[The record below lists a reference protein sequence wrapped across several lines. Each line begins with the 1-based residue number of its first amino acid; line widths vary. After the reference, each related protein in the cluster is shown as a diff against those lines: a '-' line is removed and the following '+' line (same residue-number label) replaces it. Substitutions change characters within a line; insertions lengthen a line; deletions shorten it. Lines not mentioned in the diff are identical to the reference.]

1 MVLPSSRRAFSSKVP
16 SEELEAMDA
25 YSRAV
30 VGVVDSIGDAVV
42 AINVPA
48 AATGQG
54 DSAGSG
60 VIISPDGFVL
70 TNAHVVGDAPAVKLA
85 LTDGRNLKAAVRGR
99 DVATDLALLR
109 VDADQRLP
117 FASLGDS
124 SKIRVG
130 QLVVAIGNPLGFQ
143 STVSAG
149 VVSALGRSLRAKDGR
164 MIEGIIQTDVAL
176 NPGNSG
182 GPLVDSKGDVIG
194 INTAIIAGAQNLSFS
209 VPAETAN
216 WVVSE
221 LMEHGKVRRSYL
233 GLSCH
238 QRPASRALQREVS
251 QKLGSLKPGSG
262 GSGGGGGGGGGGGA
276 PFIKPTLLQAVEV
289 QEGSPADK
297 AGVLPGD
304 LLVGIG
310 NLHIGSVDEI
320 HRALPRPGVTT
331 ELLVLRTGV
340 GGGAFTARALTLTAE
355 ERPDALRPR

>member
-1 MVLPSSRRAFSSKVP
+1 
-16 SEELEAMDA
+16 MDA
-25 YSRAV
+25 YSRTV
-30 VGVVDSIGDAVV
+30 VSVVDSIGDAVV

-48 AATGQG
+48 ASGQG

-70 TNAHVVGDAPAVKLA
+70 TNAHVVGDALAVKLA
-85 LTDGRNLKAAVRGR
+85 LTDGRTLKAAVRGR

-164 MIEGIIQTDVAL
+164 MIEGIVQTDVAL

-182 GPLVDSKGDVIG
+182 GPLVDSRGDVIG

-233 GLSCH
+233 GLSCQ
-238 QRPASRALQREVS
+238 QRPASRALQREITR
-251 QKLGSLKPGSG
+251 KLGALSGGGSG
-262 GSGGGGGGGGGGGA
+262 GSGGA
-276 PFIKPTLLQAVEV
+276 PAAFSKATLVQAVQV

-297 AGVLPGD
+297 AGVLAGD

-310 NLHIGSVDEI
+310 GAPIGSVDEI

-331 ELLVLRTGV
+331 ELHVLRSGV
-340 GGGAFTARALTLTAE
+340 GGGAFTARALSLTAE
-355 ERPDALRPR
+355 ERPGALQQLR

>member
-1 MVLPSSRRAFSSKVP
+1 
-16 SEELEAMDA
+16 MDA
-25 YSRAV
+25 YSRTV

-48 AATGQG
+48 TSGQG

-70 TNAHVVGDAPAVKLA
+70 TNAHVVGDSHAVKLT
-85 LTDGRNLKAAVRGR
+85 LTDGRTLMAAVRGR

-109 VDADQRLP
+109 VDAAVRLP
-117 FASLGDS
+117 HASLGDS
-124 SKIRVG
+124 SKLRVG

-164 MIEGIIQTDVAL
+164 MIEGIVQTDVAL

-209 VPAETAN
+209 VPAQTAN

-221 LMEHGKVRRSYL
+221 LMEHGYVRRSYL
-233 GLSCH
+233 GLMCQ
-238 QRPASRALQREVS
+238 QRPAPRALQRAVDRQLS
-251 QKLGSLKPGSG
+251 GKLS
-262 GSGGGGGGGGGGGA
+262 GSGGGGGGGGGVTPA
-276 PFIKPTLLQAVEV
+276 FEKPTILYAASLI
-289 QEGSPADK
+289 EGSPAHK
-297 AGVLPGD
+297 AGVQAGD
-304 LLVGIG
+304 LLVAIG
-310 NLHIGSVDEI
+310 GAYIGSVDEI

-331 ELLVLRTGV
+331 SLHVLRAGA
-340 GGGAFTARALTLTAE
+340 GGGAYSAHELRLTAE
-355 ERPDALRPR
+355 ERPSEVAKSR

>member
-1 MVLPSSRRAFSSKVP
+1 
-16 SEELEAMDA
+16 MDA
-25 YSRAV
+25 YSRTV

-48 AATGQG
+48 ASGQG

-70 TNAHVVGDAPAVKLA
+70 TNAHVVGDAVAVKLA
-85 LTDGRNLKAAVRGR
+85 LTDGRTLKAAVRGR

-164 MIEGIIQTDVAL
+164 MIEGIVQTDVAL

-182 GPLVDSKGDVIG
+182 GPLVDSRGDVIG

-233 GLSCH
+233 GLSCQ
-238 QRPASRALQREVS
+238 QRPASRALQREITR
-251 QKLGSLKPGSG
+251 KLASLAEA
-262 GSGGGGGGGGGGGA
+262 GGGGGGGGGGA
-276 PFIKPTLLQAVEV
+276 PATFSKPTLVQAVQV

-297 AGVLPGD
+297 AGVQAGD

-310 NLHIGSVDEI
+310 GDPIGSVDEI

-331 ELLVLRTGV
+331 QLHVLRSGA
-340 GGGAFTARALTLTAE
+340 GGGAFTARGLTFTAE
-355 ERPDALRPR
+355 ERPGALQQAR

>member
-1 MVLPSSRRAFSSKVP
+1 
-16 SEELEAMDA
+16 MDA
-25 YSRAV
+25 YSRTV

-48 AATGQG
+48 ASGQG

-70 TNAHVVGDAPAVKLA
+70 TNAHVVGDALAVQLA
-85 LTDGRNLKAAVRGR
+85 LTDGRTLKAAVRGR

-164 MIEGIIQTDVAL
+164 MIEGIVQTDVAL

-182 GPLVDSKGDVIG
+182 GPLVDSRGDVIG

-233 GLSCH
+233 GLSCQ
-238 QRPASRALQREVS
+238 QRPASRALQREITT
-251 QKLGSLKPGSG
+251 KLGEL
-262 GSGGGGGGGGGGGA
+262 SGGGGGRA
-276 PFIKPTLLQAVEV
+276 PATFSKPTLLQAVQV
-289 QEGSPADK
+289 LEGSPADK
-297 AGVLPGD
+297 AGVLAGD

-310 NLHIGSVDEI
+310 GAPIGSVDEI

-331 ELLVLRTGV
+331 QLHVLRSGV
-340 GGGAFTARALTLTAE
+340 GGGAFTARALTFTAE
-355 ERPDALRPR
+355 ERPGALQHAR